1 MKAFF
6 CKQEIG
12 IKRGLGIQG
21 APQGPAWF
29 PSSVFLVSSQSPG
42 DQVWAKK
49 GNTVLDGEVNH
60 KVGFKERGKKE
71 GSIPD
76 RGRRGHRRGVAGLGG
91 GQGPGG

>member
-1 MKAFF
+1 M
-6 CKQEIG
+6 
-12 IKRGLGIQG
+12 
-21 APQGPAWF
+21 
-29 PSSVFLVSSQSPG
+29 
-42 DQVWAKK
+42 WAKK
-49 GNTVLDGEVNH
+49 GNNVLDGEVNH